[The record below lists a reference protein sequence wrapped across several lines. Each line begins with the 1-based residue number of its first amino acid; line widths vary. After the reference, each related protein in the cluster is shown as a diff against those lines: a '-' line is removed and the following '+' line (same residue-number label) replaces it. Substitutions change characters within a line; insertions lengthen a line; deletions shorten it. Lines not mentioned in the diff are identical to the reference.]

1 MIEFLEWLVANISEQ
16 LYLKKNNGRYSVSID
31 KENWV
36 PVDKGVAKMLK
47 ERLKIQT
54 TVEDKD
60 SE

>member
-1 MIEFLEWLVANISEQ
+1 MLEFLEWLVANISEQ
-16 LYLKKNNGRYSVSID
+16 LYLKKSNGRYSVSID
-31 KENWV
+31 KEDWV